1 MENKITAEG
10 IIHEAL
16 HYKEKMYGS
25 DYPVQVFP
33 HQIQDI
39 IYATGE
45 CLNYP
50 IDYIAASLCFVLSV
64 GIGNT
69 HVAKLKEGWSERA
82 ILYIAL
88 IGRPGV
94 NKSHPLSFA
103 FHPLFDHDAK
113 NAVTFKKEIKE
124 YEQLLYLSRRERE
137 EQGISELPN
146 EPVLK
151 KFVVSD
157 ITPES
162 LAFIH
167 ENNKRGICLYT
178 DELASWFKN
187 FNRYTKGSEEQFW
200 LSLYNGKPI
209 ILDRRGS
216 KNSVSVKNSFIG
228 VIGTIQHGVL
238 REMAKGERNQ
248 NGFLDRILFVLPDNL
263 EKQYWSDQQLSRHVI
278 PTWNNLMQKLINQ
291 EYLTDDNGDIIPVE
305 LYFQEDARKRL
316 YDWQRENTD
325 QCNQEIN
332 ETLMGIYSKL
342 EIYAIRFCLIL
353 QVARWLCGEAS
364 KDSIDLVSVEGAIEL
379 VGYYQK
385 TARKVQQ
392 IIASSATLE
401 QLPSDKQ
408 RLYNALPSDFSTA
421 EGIQVASQFSISAD
435 SFKRMLSDFK
445 NGLLDNYK
453 HGRYRKLL

>member
-103 FHPLFDHDAK
+103 FHPLFEHDAK

-124 YEQLLYLSRRERE
+124 YEQLLYLSRKERE

-228 VIGTIQHGVL
+228 VIGTIQHRVL

-248 NGFLDRILFVLPDNL
+248 NGFLDRILFVLPNNL
-263 EKQYWSDQQLSRHVI
+263 EKQYWSDHQLSRHVI

-291 EYLTDDNGDIIPVE
+291 EYLTDDNGDIISVE
-305 LYFQEDARKRL
+305 LYFQEDARRRL

-325 QCNQEIN
+325 QCNREIN

-401 QLPSDKQ
+401 KLPSDKQ

-445 NGLLDNYK
+445 DGLLDNYK

>member
-16 HYKEKMYGS
+16 HYKGKMYGS

-103 FHPLFDHDAK
+103 FHPLFEHDAK

-124 YEQLLYLSRRERE
+124 YEQLLYLSRKERE

-248 NGFLDRILFVLPDNL
+248 NGFLDRILFVLPNNL

-316 YDWQRENTD
+316 YDWQRGNTD
-325 QCNQEIN
+325 QCNREIN

-379 VGYYQK
+379 VSYYQK

-445 NGLLDNYK
+445 DGLLDNYK

>member
-16 HYKEKMYGS
+16 HCKGKMYGS

-33 HQIQDI
+33 HQVQDI

-103 FHPLFDHDAK
+103 FHPLFEHDAK
-113 NAVTFKKEIKE
+113 NAVTFKKEIME
-124 YEQLLYLSRRERE
+124 YEQLLYLTRKERE
-137 EQGISELPN
+137 EQGVSELPN

-248 NGFLDRILFVLPDNL
+248 NGFLDRILFVLPNNL
-263 EKQYWSDQQLSRHVI
+263 EKQYWSDHQLSRHVI

-316 YDWQRENTD
+316 YDWQRVNTD
-325 QCNQEIN
+325 QCNREIN

-408 RLYNALPSDFSTA
+408 RLYNTLPSDFSTA

-445 NGLLDNYK
+445 DGLLDNYK

>member
-16 HYKEKMYGS
+16 HYKGKMYGS

-103 FHPLFDHDAK
+103 FHPLFEHDAK
-113 NAVTFKKEIKE
+113 NAATFKKEIKE
-124 YEQLLYLSRRERE
+124 YEQLLYLSRKERE

-248 NGFLDRILFVLPDNL
+248 NGFLDRILFVLPNNL
-263 EKQYWSDQQLSRHVI
+263 EKQYWSDHQLSRHVI

-325 QCNQEIN
+325 QCNREIN

-445 NGLLDNYK
+445 DGLLDNYK

>member
-16 HYKEKMYGS
+16 HCKGKMYGS

-103 FHPLFDHDAK
+103 FHPLFEHDAK

-124 YEQLLYLSRRERE
+124 YEQLLYLSRKERE

-248 NGFLDRILFVLPDNL
+248 NGFLDRILFVLPNNL
-263 EKQYWSDQQLSRHVI
+263 EKQYWSEQHLSRHVI

-325 QCNQEIN
+325 QCNREIN

-353 QVARWLCGEAS
+353 QVARWLCGEVS

-421 EGIQVASQFSISAD
+421 EGIQVASLFSISAD

-445 NGLLDNYK
+445 DGLLDNYK